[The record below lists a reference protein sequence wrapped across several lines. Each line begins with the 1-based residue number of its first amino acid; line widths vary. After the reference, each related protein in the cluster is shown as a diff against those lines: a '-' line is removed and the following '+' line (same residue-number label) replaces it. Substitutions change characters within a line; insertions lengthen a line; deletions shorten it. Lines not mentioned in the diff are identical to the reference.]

1 MADETVGD
9 LINHLIR
16 HVRCAFSKQRE
27 SGNKL
32 PFEYSLV
39 MSNDCKEL
47 SLTMS
52 LKPEGALASVH
63 AAHRIQ
69 FDQWSDAEKG
79 TRRAIVSLA
88 VDAVMDELLSR
99 YKRVWVAP

>member
-16 HVRCAFSKQRE
+16 YVRNAFSKQKAA
-27 SGNKL
+27 GNTL

-39 MSNDCKEL
+39 MSNDCKEV

-69 FDQWSDAEKG
+69 FEHWADAEKG

-88 VDAVMDELLSR
+88 VSAVMDELLSR
-99 YKRVWVAP
+99 YKRVWLAP